1 MFCPRWK
8 KLIFFTT
15 NVLSELLL
23 LSVFLT
29 DDENAL
35 HTNKKL
41 LLRYSIFTVLITDTF
56 MHFMAIFFQF
66 SGRQKRRL
74 LRLVLHKGQLIVMKE
89 YEDMLCINAIF
100 TVFGTLICY
109 GIWGFTFYMSF
120 AFYSVWKVQR
130 KAYVFSFFMTILIDF
145 VGLDLFY
152 ELFLAIIYM
161 QRQSSRLFRVLG
173 EFLNR
178 LRNHRCL
185 A

>member
-29 DDENAL
+29 DDEKAL
-35 HTNKKL
+35 ISNKKL
-41 LLRYSIFTVLITDTF
+41 LVKYSIFTVLITDTF

-89 YEDMLCINAIF
+89 YEDMLCVNAIF
-100 TVFGTLICY
+100 TVFGALICY
-109 GIWGFTFYMSF
+109 GIWIFTFYMSF

-130 KAYVFSFFMTILIDF
+130 KAYIFSFFVTVGIDF

-152 ELFLAIIYM
+152 EVFLAVIYM
-161 QRQSSRLFRVLG
+161 MRQSFACFRILG

-178 LRNHRCL
+178 LRNYRCL